1 MQKGN
6 DSMILYLSASTDLV
20 DLVID
25 YIEVKLATGETVSLN
40 WDESDIERLD
50 TGFNARYKGVYFD
63 EEYANAKLDSLR
75 KMQIDKIGIY
85 AESGS
90 YSDIVITE
98 MIFEDAGEQYD
109 LEHLLP
115 YVTSMKE
122 CEMS

>member
-1 MQKGN
+1 
-6 DSMILYLSASTDLV
+6 MILYLSAGTDLE
-20 DLVID
+20 DLLID

-50 TGFNARYKGVYFD
+50 TGFSARYKGVYFG
-63 EEYANAKLDSLR
+63 EEYANGKLDSLR
-75 KMQIDKIGIY
+75 EMQIEKIGIY

-109 LEHLLP
+109 MEHLLP
-115 YVTSMKE
+115 YVTSMRG
-122 CEMS
+122 CEMT

>member
-1 MQKGN
+1 
-6 DSMILYLSASTDLV
+6 MILYLSASTDLE

-25 YIEVKLATGETVSLN
+25 YIEVKLVTGETVSLN

-50 TGFNARYKGVYFD
+50 TGFHARYKGVYFD
-63 EEYANAKLDSLR
+63 EEYAN
-75 KMQIDKIGIY
+75 
-85 AESGS
+85 
-90 YSDIVITE
+90 IVIKE

-115 YVTSMKE
+115 YVTSMKG

>member
-1 MQKGN
+1 MV
-6 DSMILYLSASTDLV
+6 LYLSASTDLA

-25 YIEVKLATGETVSLN
+25 YIEVRLATGEIVSLN

-50 TGFNARYKGVYFD
+50 NGFNARYKGVYFD
-63 EEYANAKLDSLR
+63 EEYANGKLDSLR

-109 LEHLLP
+109 MERLLP
-115 YVTSMKE
+115 YVTNMGR
-122 CEMS
+122 CTMS

>member
-1 MQKGN
+1 MV
-6 DSMILYLSASTDLV
+6 LYLSVSTDLA

-25 YIEVKLATGETVSLN
+25 YIEVRLVTGETVSLN

-50 TGFNARYKGVYFD
+50 TG
-63 EEYANAKLDSLR
+63 KLDSLR

-85 AESGS
+85 ADSGS

-109 LEHLLP
+109 MERFLP
-115 YVTSMKE
+115 YVTDMGR
-122 CEMS
+122 CTMS

>member
-1 MQKGN
+1 MV
-6 DSMILYLSASTDLV
+6 LYLSASTDLA

-25 YIEVKLATGETVSLN
+25 YIEVRLATGETVSLN

-50 TGFNARYKGVYFD
+50 TGFNARYKGVYFG
-63 EEYANAKLDSLR
+63 EEYANGKLDSLR

-109 LEHLLP
+109 MERFLP
-115 YVTSMKE
+115 YITNMGR
-122 CEMS
+122 CTMS

>member
-6 DSMILYLSASTDLV
+6 ESMVLYLSASTDLA

-25 YIEVKLATGETVSLN
+25 YIEVRLATGETVSLN

-50 TGFNARYKGVYFD
+50 TGFNARYKGVYFG
-63 EEYANAKLDSLR
+63 EEYANGKLDSLR

-98 MIFEDAGEQYD
+98 MIFEDAGEKYD
-109 LEHLLP
+109 MECFLP
-115 YVTSMKE
+115 YVTNMGR
-122 CEMS
+122 CTMS

>member
-6 DSMILYLSASTDLV
+6 DSMILYLSASTDLE

-25 YIEVKLATGETVSLN
+25 YIEIKLVTGETVSLN

-50 TGFNARYKGVYFD
+50 TGFHARYKGVYFD
-63 EEYANAKLDSLR
+63 EEYANGKLDSLR
-75 KMQIDKIGIY
+75 EMQIDKIGIY

-90 YSDIVITE
+90 YSDIVIKE

-115 YVTSMKE
+115 YVTSMKG

>member
-1 MQKGN
+1 
-6 DSMILYLSASTDLV
+6 MILYLSASTDLK

-25 YIEVKLATGETVSLN
+25 YIEIKLVTGETISLN

-50 TGFNARYKGVYFD
+50 NGFNARYKGVYFD
-63 EEYANAKLDSLR
+63 EEYANGKLSSLR
-75 KMQIDKIGIY
+75 GMQIDGIGIY
-85 AESGS
+85 TEDGS

-98 MIFEDAGEQYD
+98 MIFEDGGEQYD

-115 YVTSMKE
+115 FITSMKE

>member
-1 MQKGN
+1 MT
-6 DSMILYLSASTDLV
+6 LYLTVSTDLE

-25 YIEVKLATGETVSLN
+25 YIEVRLVTGETVSLN
-40 WDESDIERLD
+40 WDESEIERSD
-50 TGFNARYKGVYFD
+50 SVFQVRCKGVYFD
-63 EEYANAKLDSLR
+63 EEYANGKLSSLR
-75 KMQIDKIGIY
+75 EMQIDKIGIY

-98 MIFEDAGEQYD
+98 MIFEDGGEQYD

>member
-1 MQKGN
+1 MQKRN
-6 DSMILYLSASTDLV
+6 DSMILYLSASTDLE

-25 YIEVKLATGETVSLN
+25 YIEVKLVTGETVSLN

-50 TGFNARYKGVYFD
+50 TGFHARYKGVYFD
-63 EEYANAKLDSLR
+63 EEYANGKLDSLR
-75 KMQIDKIGIY
+75 EMQIDKIGIY
-85 AESGS
+85 AESES

-115 YVTSMKE
+115 YVTSMKG

>member
-1 MQKGN
+1 
-6 DSMILYLSASTDLV
+6 MILYLSASTDLE
-20 DLVID
+20 DLVIN
-25 YIEVKLATGETVSLN
+25 YIEVKLVTGETVSLN

-50 TGFNARYKGVYFD
+50 TGFNARYKGVYFG
-63 EEYANAKLDSLR
+63 EEYANGKLDSLR

-98 MIFEDAGEQYD
+98 MIFEDDGEQYD

-115 YVTSMKE
+115 YVTSMKG

>member
-6 DSMILYLSASTDLV
+6 DSMILYLSASTDLEA
-20 DLVID
+20 LVID

-50 TGFNARYKGVYFD
+50 TGFRARYKGVYFD
-63 EEYANAKLDSLR
+63 EEYANGKLDSLR
-75 KMQIDKIGIY
+75 EMQIDKIGIY

-90 YSDIVITE
+90 YSDIVIKE

-115 YVTSMKE
+115 YVTSMKG

>member
-1 MQKGN
+1 
-6 DSMILYLSASTDLV
+6 MILYLSASTDLK

-25 YIEVKLATGETVSLN
+25 YIEIQLVTGETVSLN

-50 TGFNARYKGVYFD
+50 NGFHARYKGVYFD
-63 EEYANAKLDSLR
+63 EEYANGRLSSLCE
-75 KMQIDKIGIY
+75 MQIDKIGIY
-85 AESGS
+85 AEAGS

-98 MIFEDAGEQYD
+98 MIFEDVGEQYD

-122 CEMS
+122 CDLT

>member
-6 DSMILYLSASTDLV
+6 ESMVLYLSASTNLA

-25 YIEVKLATGETVSLN
+25 YIEVRLDTGETVSLN

-50 TGFNARYKGVYFD
+50 TGFNARYKGVYFG
-63 EEYANAKLDSLR
+63 EEYANGKLDNLR
-75 KMQIDKIGIY
+75 KMQIYKIGIY
-85 AESGS
+85 VESGS

-109 LEHLLP
+109 LKRFLP
-115 YVTSMKE
+115 YVTDMGR
-122 CEMS
+122 CTMS

>member
-1 MQKGN
+1 MV
-6 DSMILYLSASTDLV
+6 LYLSASTDLE

-25 YIEVKLATGETVSLN
+25 YIEVRLATGETVSLN
-40 WDESDIERLD
+40 WDESDIERLA
-50 TGFNARYKGVYFD
+50 TGFNARYKGVYFG
-63 EEYANAKLDSLR
+63 EEYANGKLDSLR
-75 KMQIDKIGIY
+75 EMQIDKIGINT
-85 AESGS
+85 ESGS

-115 YVTSMKE
+115 YVTSMRG

>member
-1 MQKGN
+1 
-6 DSMILYLSASTDLV
+6 MILYLSASTDLE

-25 YIEVKLATGETVSLN
+25 YIEVKLATGVTVSLN

-50 TGFNARYKGVYFD
+50 TGFHARHKGVYFD
-63 EEYANAKLDSLR
+63 EEYANGKLDSLR
-75 KMQIDKIGIY
+75 EMQIDKIGIY

-98 MIFEDAGEQYD
+98 MIFEDDGEQYD

-115 YVTSMKE
+115 YVTSMKG

>member
-1 MQKGN
+1 
-6 DSMILYLSASTDLV
+6 MILYLSVSTDLE
-20 DLVID
+20 DLLID
-25 YIEVKLATGETVSLN
+25 YIEVKLATGATVSLN

-50 TGFNARYKGVYFD
+50 GGFRARYKGVYFN
-63 EEYANAKLDSLR
+63 EEYANGKIVSLR
-75 KMQIDKIGIY
+75 KMQIDGIGIY

-109 LEHLLP
+109 IEYLLP
-115 YVTSMKE
+115 YATGIVR

>member
-6 DSMILYLSASTDLV
+6 ESMVLYLSASTDLA

-25 YIEVKLATGETVSLN
+25 YIEVRLATGETVSLN

-50 TGFNARYKGVYFD
+50 TGFNARYKGIYFG
-63 EEYANAKLDSLR
+63 EEYANGKLDSLR

-98 MIFEDAGEQYD
+98 MIFEDDGEQYD

-115 YVTSMKE
+115 YVTSMKG